1 MNSKKPIVITAVVA
15 FIATT
20 AFYLTPIG
28 KTLYQ
33 SISMFSGTLSF
44 EDKLGMMSRL
54 MDKYYINEY
63 DEQKMQDLALS
74 GYAMGAQDMYT
85 QYINNE
91 NLSAFY
97 ESMGGDYQGI
107 GVEVYLNDANLIE
120 IVSVFEN
127 SPAQKSGLLKGDCI
141 IAVEGESAD
150 ASNYQVAI
158 NKIKGVD
165 APEDDNDVVV
175 TVLRNGEEFDI
186 TLIRETV
193 SVITVSGKMA
203 ADKIGYIR
211 ITDFG
216 ENTYDEY
223 LKTLVEL
230 NKNEVRGLVID
241 LRNNPG
247 GMLTSVVS
255 VADSLLPEGNIL
267 TIKDKS
273 GNEVP
278 YNSDA
283 DCINLPICVIVNGN
297 TASAAEV
304 LSGAMRDHKCA
315 TIVGEKTYGKGVVQS
330 LVEFGDG
337 SAFKLTTS
345 KYYTPSGECIDG
357 VGIAPDVVVAPK
369 EKWKDYSVSLIP
381 QGEDVQLDAAID
393 IVKQKLK

>member
-107 GVEVYLNDANLIE
+107 GVEVYLNDATLIE
-120 IVSVFEN
+120 IVSVFET

-141 IAVEGESAD
+141 IAVEGEAAD

-357 VGIAPDVVVAPK
+357 VGIAPK